1 MVSNQDV
8 LGGNGDK
15 DVANDGEMGAR
26 SLFLG
31 VLEHVD
37 ILGDA
42 WGIGVAA
49 LHLGGKV
56 DGVNGVE
63 AAAVV
68 R

>member
-1 MVSNQDV
+1 MVSDQDV

-15 DVANDGEMGAR
+15 DFVNDGNMGAR

-49 LHLGGKV
+49 LNLGGKV
-56 DGVNGVE
+56 VGVNGVE
-63 AAAVV
+63 VATVV